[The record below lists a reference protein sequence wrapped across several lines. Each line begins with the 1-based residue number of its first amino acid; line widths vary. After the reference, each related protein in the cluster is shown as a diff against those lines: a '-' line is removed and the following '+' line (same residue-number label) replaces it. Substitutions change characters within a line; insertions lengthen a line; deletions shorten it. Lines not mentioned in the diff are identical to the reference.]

1 MWQLWFIN
9 PDKYICLVCS
19 RSQRTS
25 ITVMDAAYAGK
36 SQIYL
41 YELFSAFTV
50 LFSLINFG
58 YAQFFSE
65 LVVWISSFTAT
76 NAVCSA

>member
-1 MWQLWFIN
+1 
-9 PDKYICLVCS
+9 
-19 RSQRTS
+19 
-25 ITVMDAAYAGK
+25 MDAAYAGK